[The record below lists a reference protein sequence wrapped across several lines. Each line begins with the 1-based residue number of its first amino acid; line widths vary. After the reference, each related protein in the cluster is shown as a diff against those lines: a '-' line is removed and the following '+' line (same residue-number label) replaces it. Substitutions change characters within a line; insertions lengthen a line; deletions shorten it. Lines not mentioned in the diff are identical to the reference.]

1 MCWVSGVC
9 KALWKP
15 KLKMPHNVSFCTV
28 LITSCGLRHRD
39 SQSHGDGLVTTTET
53 HAKHHESQQL
63 IMPPE
68 KVTGRLGKYCKGQYL
83 SPRLGV
89 KMAFWVEESS

>member
-1 MCWVSGVC
+1 MVSD
-9 KALWKP
+9 
-15 KLKMPHNVSFCTV
+15 
-28 LITSCGLRHRD
+28 RE

-53 HAKHHESQQL
+53 HAKHPESQQL

-68 KVTGRLGKYCKGQYL
+68 KVTGRLGRHCKRQYL
-83 SPRLGV
+83 SPRLRV